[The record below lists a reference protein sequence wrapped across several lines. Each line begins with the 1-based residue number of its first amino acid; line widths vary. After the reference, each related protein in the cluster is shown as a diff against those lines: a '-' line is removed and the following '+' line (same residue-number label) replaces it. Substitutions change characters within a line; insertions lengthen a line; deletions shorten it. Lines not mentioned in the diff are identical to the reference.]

1 MAGLLLVSNAIPNMV
16 ESALPTNQIQSN
28 KLPNKSIKYPENLIS
43 NKQIQNLGFE
53 ITFDIFGTGYDAM
66 EDSWLGSWPP
76 FLTTYPVLKRCQRSG
91 T

>member
-1 MAGLLLVSNAIPNMV
+1 MTLRA
-16 ESALPTNQIQSN
+16 ALPTNQIQSN

-76 FLTTYPVLKRCQRSG
+76 FLTTYPVLKRSMYPNSEVKRQLSR
-91 T
+91 

>member
-1 MAGLLLVSNAIPNMV
+1 VSGASWGPKLANPCQIGICQP
-16 ESALPTNQIQSN
+16 ALPTNQIQSN
-28 KLPNKSIKYPENLIS
+28 KLPNKSIKHPENLIS

-76 FLTTYPVLKRCQRSG
+76 FLTT
-91 T
+91 